1 MQEETNPKA
10 SASDGYKSLVSTDVG
25 IEDDIGLFGSIN
37 RVAQEREKR
46 EQPNNVNEAPVVK

>member
-1 MQEETNPKA
+1 MQEETNPNVGT
-10 SASDGYKSLVSTDVG
+10 SDGYKSLVSTDVG

-46 EQPNNVNEAPVVK
+46 EQPNTVNETPMVR